1 LPTSHWGS
9 ARWYG
14 GRGPTHSVTDG
25 RDVGKRPGTK
35 DGSEPTVD
43 EMTSLGSLGE
53 SEGGADGVDRTGDG
67 DVDSSG
73 VVGATA
79 TFATPG

>member
-25 RDVGKRPGTK
+25 RDVGKPGFN
-35 DGSEPTVD
+35 DESHPTVD
-43 EMTSLGSLGE
+43 EMTSLGALGE
-53 SEGGADGVDRTGDG
+53 SEGAGGADRTGDG